1 METLKRNQ
9 TEIDQPRTVR
19 VIQKKSILSDFYKC
33 STQLMPLQTY
43 CQIDK
48 FIYHSS
54 CCQKEH
60 ILDQA
65 KSLYLT
71 KGILNFNSKN

>member
-9 TEIDQPRTVR
+9 TEIDQSRTIR
-19 VIQKKSILSDFYKC
+19 VIQKKSILSDFNKC
-33 STQLMPLQTY
+33 STQLIPLQTFY
-43 CQIDK
+43 QIDK

-60 ILDQA
+60 ILDQV
-65 KSLYLT
+65 KSVYLA